1 MKCCKNCP
9 KRKIGCHANCPD
21 YAEEKEEWEK
31 KKKWEKE
38 HRAPK
43 ITQFDFD
50 RIVYDNVKRRKK

>member
-1 MKCCKNCP
+1 MKCCKNCL
-9 KRKIGCHANCPD
+9 KRIIGCHANCPD
-21 YAEEKEEWEK
+21 YAKEKEELEK

-38 HRAPK
+38 HMTPI